1 MLEEA
6 IPHLLVLGSVALVAF
21 CVSFETNL
29 LLRPWLAQHALA
41 RPNTRS
47 SHQDPTPQGG
57 GIAVIVAT
65 LFTLWGALILL
76 PRPAHDQTIVLLT
89 LTAAALLLGIVGA
102 IDDVR
107 SLPPGPRLI
116 AQAVAVATLITAFP
130 AELRLFPEL
139 SWWIERVVL
148 FVAGVWFVNVVNFMD
163 GIDWM
168 TVAEFVPVCA
178 ALILMAAAESLD
190 WLSALLASA
199 LLGAIIGFAPFN
211 KPIAKLFLGDVGSLP
226 AGLLLGWL
234 LLQLAAKDQLIAAL
248 ILPLYYVADA
258 TITVARRIAKGEPFW
273 QAHRKHFYQ
282 RALANG
288 FSVPEVIGRVFA
300 VNIALAILALIA
312 MFAQNVAF
320 PALLLAAALV
330 GWLLRAFARP
340 R

>member
-41 RPNTRS
+41 RPNARS

-76 PRPAHDQTIVLLT
+76 PRPEHDQTIMLLT

-116 AQAVAVATLITAFP
+116 AQAVAVAALIAAFP

-148 FVAGVWFVNVVNFMD
+148 FVAGIWFVNVVNFMD

-178 ALILMAAAESLD
+178 ALILMATAEGLD

-199 LLGAIIGFAPFN
+199 LLGAITGFAPFN

-234 LLQLAAKDQLIAAL
+234 LLQLAAKGQLIAAL

-258 TITVARRIAKGEPFW
+258 TITVARRITKGEPFW

-288 FSVPEVIGRVFA
+288 FSVPEVIARVFA

>member
-1 MLEEA
+1 MLEEI
-6 IPHLLVLGSVALVAF
+6 IPRLLVLGSVALVAF
-21 CVSFETNL
+21 CLSFETNL

-41 RPNTRS
+41 RPNARS

-57 GIAVIVAT
+57 GIAVVVAT
-65 LFTLWGALILL
+65 LFTVWGALILL
-76 PRPAHDQTIVLLT
+76 PRPEHDQTIVLLT

-107 SLPPGPRLI
+107 SLPPVPRLI
-116 AQAVAVATLITAFP
+116 AQAIAVAALIAAFP
-130 AELRLFPEL
+130 AEVRLFPEL
-139 SWWIERVVL
+139 SWWIERGAL
-148 FVAGVWFVNVVNFMD
+148 FIAAVWFVNIVNFMD

-178 ALILMAAAESLD
+178 ALILLAAAEGLD

-199 LLGAIIGFAPFN
+199 LLGAITGFAPFN

-234 LLQLAAKDQLIAAL
+234 LLQLAAKGQLIAAL

-258 TITVARRIAKGEPFW
+258 TITLARRIANGEPFW

-282 RALANG
+282 RALDNG
-288 FSVPEVIGRVFA
+288 FSVPEVIARVFA
-300 VNIALAILALIA
+300 VNIVLALLALIA